1 MTTQPIQF
9 VWVSTPAASTMNI
22 PEAITTLDLTLQL
35 GYNLSRLNAAF
46 AGTLLP
52 KNVTSVTSVSTKT
65 NHSFKTNDEL
75 NGSYNFPILEGV
87 ALNADYTNKSLVKIK
102 GSSSTKSFS
111 DIEDLKTLYAQ
122 VHPDYAN
129 VVGKTKTL
137 AQFQQEITKG
147 KVIVFITNL
156 TDRIGLP
163 IPLLYKAVSR
173 PSNQFNCIAVSS
185 WTIGDHAHPNTW
197 LSSDTP
203 FDRVP
208 WCRNMRSGGALVF
221 AMGTVFGLNPSF
233 DKSCTQSPQ
242 QKYPNLYV
250 TGYQDSKSNSAVNSS
265 QLLYFGTPVKCN
277 NEVDSPYN
285 IMDMSSDDVRYYISP
300 NQAAT
305 VATFNS
311 GVITGATGPP
321 QPGSLKTA
329 GGEEFAAFIILN
341 VLIIMLVCQI
351 IAFIYNKNVWL
362 YHRYITPFGG
372 NPSWIAKVFLKPF
385 IIDYQKET
393 PEPASTVETPNGPVS
408 TAGTMAEVPT
418 ATTASTVTP
427 VSPAVQTGGPTNVTP
442 VSTATK
448 AAPASANTKE
458 AAASADVAAPA
469 EIPQAPPL
477 PNAAQPNLL
486 ERAASAASNLFG
498 ASN

>member
-1 MTTQPIQF
+1 
-9 VWVSTPAASTMNI
+9 MNI

-75 NGSYNFPILEGV
+75 NGSYNYPILESV
-87 ALNADYTNKSLVKIK
+87 APNADYINKSLVKIK
-102 GSSSTKSFS
+102 GTTTTKSFS
-111 DIEDLKTLYAQ
+111 DVDDLKTLYAQ
-122 VHPDYAN
+122 IHPDYAT

-137 AQFQQEITKG
+137 AEFQVDITKG

-156 TDRIGLP
+156 TDKIGLP
-163 IPLLYKAVSR
+163 IPLLYKGRSI
-173 PSNQFNCIAVSS
+173 PSNQFNCIAISA

-221 AMGTVFGLNPSF
+221 AMGTVHGLNPSF

-250 TGYQDSKSNSAVNSS
+250 TGYQDSKSNSTVNSS
-265 QLLYFGTPVKCN
+265 QLLYFGTPVKCT

-285 IMDMSSDDVRYYISP
+285 IMDLSSDDVRYYISP
-300 NQAAT
+300 NQAAI
-305 VATFNS
+305 VATFEDND
-311 GVITGATGPP
+311 ITGATGPP

-341 VLIIMLVCQI
+341 ILIIMFVCQI
-351 IAFIYNKNVWL
+351 IAFIYNKNDWL

-372 NPSWIAKVFLKPF
+372 NPSWIARVFLKPF
-385 IIDYQKET
+385 LIEHQKEET
-393 PEPASTVETPNGPVS
+393 TGPSSTVETPNGMP
-408 TAGTMAEVPT
+408 TIAEMPT
-418 ATTASTVTP
+418 ATTAATGPGATTV
-427 VSPAVQTGGPTNVTP
+427 PAP
-442 VSTATK
+442 TATG
-448 AAPASANTKE
+448 AAATSTTTA
-458 AAASADVAAPA
+458 AAASSTAGPQVTPAPSGAAPTA
-469 EIPQAPPL
+469 IPETPPL
-477 PNAAQPNLL
+477 P
-486 ERAASAASNLFG
+486 ASGLSG
-498 ASN
+498 P